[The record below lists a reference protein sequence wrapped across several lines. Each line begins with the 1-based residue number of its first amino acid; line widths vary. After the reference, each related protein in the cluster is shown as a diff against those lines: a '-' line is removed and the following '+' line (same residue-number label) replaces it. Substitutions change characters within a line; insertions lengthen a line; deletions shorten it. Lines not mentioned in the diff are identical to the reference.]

1 MYTEQINKVLA
12 AITAGRP
19 DLAQLYLSNLLLTE
33 SNQLNEAAKKELTDA
48 VPGSK
53 VVFGGAAGMR
63 AGYFLVEGERY
74 YFA

>member
-1 MYTEQINKVLA
+1 MYTELIQKVIDAIN
-12 AITAGRP
+12 AGRT
-19 DLAQLYLSNLLLTE
+19 DLAQMHLSNLLWTE
-33 SNQLNEAAKKELTDA
+33 SYEFNEAAKKELTDA

-53 VVFGGAAGMR
+53 VIFGGAAGMR